1 MVNLL
6 VERTKHTSRNLLQI
20 VLDESI
26 SVVQKLTQEQINI
39 LSVIFILKNTRVV
52 QAANIS
58 EVFENYRKLII
69 PLTMLSPLSRH
80 FFPKIT
86 N

>member
-69 PLTMLSPLSRH
+69 PLT
-80 FFPKIT
+80 KVIT
-86 N
+86 V